1 MSFRLGD
8 VICPE
13 VGQVL
18 NQVGPDLRVCG
29 EVVFFSDRG
38 GEKAHF
44 AIIATPG
51 VETPLIVPVSKLE
64 PAAGEPQAA
73 PYGAMGLTR
82 QQRVD

>member
-18 NQVGPDLRVCG
+18 DQVGPELRVCG

-38 GEKAHF
+38 DDQAHF
-44 AIIATPG
+44 AIISTPG
-51 VETPLIVPVSKLE
+51 VESPLIVPVSKLVAAASE
-64 PAAGEPQAA
+64 PRATPDEAL
-73 PYGAMGLTR
+73 GLPR
-82 QQRVD
+82 KERVD

>member
-1 MSFRLGD
+1 M
-8 VICPE
+8 
-13 VGQVL
+13 L

-44 AIIATPG
+44 AIISAPG

-64 PAAGEPQAA
+64 PATGEPEAA
-73 PYGAMGLTR
+73 PDGAVGFTR
-82 QQRVD
+82 EEPVD